1 MKYKGNLL
9 LFIYLLFAGFANA
22 QLLTQKAKFTYEDTL
37 RGSITTYRQGWDV
50 LRYDLQVE
58 ADIQN
63 KTISGNNKITYY
75 ESLPV
80 REMQIDLQKPL
91 MIDSVI
97 SENGTPL
104 TYKQLG
110 NAWLVRLKPDGA
122 IIKFLPGKRWLKVYY
137 HGVPKVATRP
147 PWDGGL
153 IWHKD
158 SLNNPLVAT
167 ACQGLGASVWWP
179 CKDHQSDEPDSGMTI
194 KIIAPDTLSAIS
206 NGRLQNVL
214 PSANGTKTWTWLV
227 TNPINNYDV
236 TMNIG
241 KYTHWSDTLQGVA
254 GILDMDFWVL
264 NYNLEKAKRQ
274 FAQAKL
280 MLRSF
285 EYWFGKYPFYE
296 DSYKLIETP
305 FLGMEHQSGVAYG
318 NKYGNGYLG
327 TDLSGTGWGL
337 KWDFI
342 IIHESGHEWFGNNIT
357 SKDLGDMWLH
367 EGFTNYSETLF
378 TETYYGKQAAN
389 DYNFGTRK
397 KIKNNSPVIGPYGVN
412 EEGSGDMYS
421 KGGNLLQL
429 IRHSIDNDSL
439 FRNIL
444 VGLNTQF
451 YHATVT
457 TQQVEDFISTKSG
470 IDFSKIFDQY
480 LRTTQIPVLEFY
492 TTNKRRTIHYRWSK
506 CVDRFNLSLVL
517 NKDNDSLRINPT
529 TEWQTLGV
537 KKKQQGIWSPAE
549 IEKNYYIKVDERKKI
564 KSDKS

>member
-1 MKYKGNLL
+1 M
-9 LFIYLLFAGFANA
+9 
-22 QLLTQKAKFTYEDTL
+22 
-37 RGSITTYRQGWDV
+37 
-50 LRYDLQVE
+50 
-58 ADIQN
+58 
-63 KTISGNNKITYY
+63 
-75 ESLPV
+75 
-80 REMQIDLQKPL
+80 
-91 MIDSVI
+91 
-97 SENGTPL
+97 
-104 TYKQLG
+104 
-110 NAWLVRLKPDGA
+110 
-122 IIKFLPGKRWLKVYY
+122 
-137 HGVPKVATRP
+137 
-147 PWDGGL
+147 
-153 IWHKD
+153 
-158 SLNNPLVAT
+158 AT
-167 ACQGLGASVWWP
+167 ACQGLGASIWWP

-206 NGRLQNVL
+206 NGRLQNVS

-241 KYTHWSDTLQGVA
+241 KYTHWSDTLRGVA

-264 NYNLEKAKRQ
+264 NYNLEKAKSQ

-305 FLGMEHQSGVAYG
+305 FLGMEHQSGIAYG
-318 NKYGNGYLG
+318 NKYSNGYLG
-327 TDLSGTGWGL
+327 TDLSATGWGL

-342 IIHESGHEWFGNNIT
+342 IVHESGHEWFGNNIT
-357 SKDLGDMWLH
+357 SNDLGDMWLH

-397 KIKNNSPVIGPYGVN
+397 KIKNNSPIIGPYGVN

-457 TQQVEDFISTKSG
+457 TRQVEDYIGAKSG
-470 IDFSKIFDQY
+470 IDFSKVFDQY

-517 NKDNDSLRINPT
+517 NKGNDSLRINPT

-549 IEKNYYIKVDERKKI
+549 IEKNYYIKVDKRKEI
-564 KSDKS
+564 KPDKS

>member
-9 LFIYLLFAGFANA
+9 LFLLLLLALGTHA
-22 QLLTQKAKFTYEDTL
+22 QLTSQKSRYTYEDTL
-37 RGSITTYRQGWDV
+37 RGSITKYRQGWDV
-50 LRYDLQVE
+50 LRYDLQV
-58 ADIQN
+58 AVDIEN
-63 KTISGNNKITYY
+63 KSITGNNKITYY

-80 REMQIDLQKPL
+80 REMQIDLQIPL
-91 MIDSVI
+91 MIDSII

-104 TYKQLG
+104 NFRQLG
-110 NAWLVRLKPDGA
+110 NAWFVRLKPDGA
-122 IIKFLPGKRWLKVYY
+122 MIKFLPGKRWLQVYY

-194 KIIAPDTLSAIS
+194 KLIAPDTLSALS
-206 NGRLQNVL
+206 NGRLQSVL

-241 KYTHWSDTLQGVA
+241 KYSHWSDTLMGIA
-254 GILDMDFWVL
+254 GKLDMDFWVL
-264 NYNLEKAKRQ
+264 DYNLEKAKKQ

-296 DSYKLIETP
+296 DSYKLIETS
-305 FLGMEHQSGVAYG
+305 FLGMEHQSAVAYG
-318 NKYGNGYLG
+318 NKYANGYLG
-327 TDLSGTGWGL
+327 NDLSATGWGL

-342 IIHESGHEWFGNNIT
+342 IVHESGHEWFGNNIT

-378 TETYYGKQAAN
+378 TETYYGKEAAN
-389 DYNFGTRK
+389 EYNFGTRK
-397 KIKNNSPVIGPYGVN
+397 KIKNEGTIIGLYGVN
-412 EEGSGDMYS
+412 EEGTGDMYP
-421 KGGNLLQL
+421 KGGNLLHL
-429 IRHSIDNDSL
+429 IRHSINNDAL
-439 FRNIL
+439 FRKIL
-444 VGLNTQF
+444 TGLNSKF

-457 TQQVEDFISTKSG
+457 TKQVEDYISAESNM
-470 IDFSKIFDQY
+470 DFSKVFDQY
-480 LRTTQIPVLEFY
+480 LRTTQIPVLQFY
-492 TTNKRRTIHYRWSK
+492 TTGKGRSINYRWSN
-506 CVDRFNLSLVL
+506 CINGFDLSLVL
-517 NKDNDSLRINPT
+517 HNGNQLLRINPT
-529 TEWQTLGV
+529 TEW
-537 KKKQQGIWSPAE
+537 KKLSLDVSQKGLWSSSA
-549 IEKNYYIKVDERKKI
+549 IEKNYYIKVVEKRLKGTR
-564 KSDKS
+564 

>member
-9 LFIYLLFAGFANA
+9 LIICLLIAGFANA
-22 QLLTQKAKFTYEDTL
+22 QLLTQKAKFTYDDTL

-58 ADIQN
+58 ADIET
-63 KTISGNNKITYY
+63 KAISGNNKITYY

-91 MIDSVI
+91 VIDSVVGDYGNLL
-97 SENGTPL
+97 S
-104 TYKQLG
+104 YRQLG
-110 NAWLVRLKPDGA
+110 NAWLVRLKPDGGM
-122 IIKFLPGKRWLKVYY
+122 IKFLPGKRWLKVYY
-137 HGVPKVATRP
+137 HGVPKAATRP

-153 IWHKD
+153 IWRKD

-167 ACQGLGASVWWP
+167 ACQGLGASIWWP

-206 NGRLQNVL
+206 NGRLQNVS

-241 KYTHWSDTLQGVA
+241 KYTHWSDTLRGVA

-264 NYNLEKAKRQ
+264 NYNLEKAKSQ

-305 FLGMEHQSGVAYG
+305 FLGMEHQSGIAYG
-318 NKYGNGYLG
+318 NKYSNGYLG

-342 IIHESGHEWFGNNIT
+342 IVHESGHEWFGNNIT
-357 SKDLGDMWLH
+357 SNDLGDMWLH

-397 KIKNNSPVIGPYGVN
+397 KIKNNSPIIGPYGVN

-457 TQQVEDFISTKSG
+457 TRQVEDYIGAKSG
-470 IDFSKIFDQY
+470 IDFSKVFDQY

-517 NKDNDSLRINPT
+517 NKGNDSLRINPT

-549 IEKNYYIKVDERKKI
+549 IEKNYYIKVDKRKEI
-564 KSDKS
+564 KPDKS

>member
-9 LFIYLLFAGFANA
+9 LFICLLIAGFANA
-22 QLLTQKAKFTYEDTL
+22 QLLTQKAKFTYDDTL

-58 ADIQN
+58 ADIEN
-63 KTISGNNKITYY
+63 KAISGNNKITYY

-91 MIDSVI
+91 VIDSVV
-97 SENGTPL
+97 SEYGNL
-104 TYKQLG
+104 LSYRQLG

-122 IIKFLPGKRWLKVYY
+122 IIKFLPGKKWLKVYY
-137 HGVPKVATRP
+137 HGVPKAATRP

-153 IWHKD
+153 IWRKD

-167 ACQGLGASVWWP
+167 ACQGLGASIWWP

-206 NGRLQNVL
+206 NGRLQNVS

-241 KYTHWSDTLQGVA
+241 KYTHWSDTLRGVA

-264 NYNLEKAKRQ
+264 NYNLEKAKSQ

-305 FLGMEHQSGVAYG
+305 FLGMEHQSGIAYG
-318 NKYGNGYLG
+318 NKYSNGYLG

-397 KIKNNSPVIGPYGVN
+397 KIKNNSPIIGPYGVN

-457 TQQVEDFISTKSG
+457 TRQVEDYIGAKSG
-470 IDFSKIFDQY
+470 IDFSKVFDQY

-517 NKDNDSLRINPT
+517 NKGNDSLRINPT

>member
-1 MKYKGNLL
+1 MVKHVFLL
-9 LFIYLLFAGFANA
+9 AAFCSLVTHLRA
-22 QLLTQKAKFTYEDTL
+22 QLTSQKSKYTYEDTL
-37 RGSITTYRQGWDV
+37 RGSITIYRQGWHV
-50 LRYDLQVE
+50 LRYDLQV
-58 ADIQN
+58 AVDIDN
-63 KTISGNNKITYY
+63 KAITGNNKITYF

-80 REMQIDLQKPL
+80 REMQIDLQQPL
-91 MIDSVI
+91 MIDSIV
-97 SENGTPL
+97 SENGTRL

-122 IIKFLPGKRWLKVYY
+122 MIKFLPGKRWLQVYY
-137 HGVPKVATRP
+137 HGVPKVASRP

-153 IWHKD
+153 IWRKD

-206 NGRLQNVL
+206 NGRLVNVS
-214 PSANGTKTWTWLV
+214 PSAKGTKTWTWLV

-274 FAQAKL
+274 FEQAKL

-285 EYWFGKYPFYE
+285 EYWFGKYPFYQ

-305 FLGMEHQSGVAYG
+305 FLGMEHQSGIAYG
-318 NKYGNGYLG
+318 NKYSNGYLG
-327 TDLSGTGWGL
+327 TDLSATGWGL

-342 IIHESGHEWFGNNIT
+342 IVHESGHEWFGNNIT

-378 TETYYGKQAAN
+378 TETYFGKEAAN
-389 DYNFGTRK
+389 EYNYGTRK
-397 KIKNNSPVIGPYGVN
+397 KIKNEGKIIGPYGVN
-412 EEGSGDMYS
+412 EEGSGDMYY

-429 IRHSIDNDSL
+429 IRHSIDNDEL
-439 FRNIL
+439 FRKIL
-444 VGLNTQF
+444 VGLNTTF

-457 TQQVEDFISTKSG
+457 TKQVEDYISTLSNM
-470 IDFSKIFDQY
+470 DFSKVFDQY
-480 LRTTQIPVLEFY
+480 LRTIQIPLVEFY
-492 TTNKRRTIHYRWSK
+492 TTGKGRTINYRWNN
-506 CVDRFNLSLVL
+506 CIDGFDLSLVL
-517 NKDNDSLRINPT
+517 RNGSQSLRIKPT
-529 TEWQTLGV
+529 TEW
-537 KKKQQGIWSPAE
+537 KKLSLNASQKGLWSSSA
-549 IEKNYYIKVDERKKI
+549 
-564 KSDKS
+564 

>member
-9 LFIYLLFAGFANA
+9 LFICLLIAGFANA
-22 QLLTQKAKFTYEDTL
+22 QLLTQKAKFTYDDTL

-58 ADIQN
+58 ADIET
-63 KTISGNNKITYY
+63 KAISGNNKITYY

-91 MIDSVI
+91 VIDSVV
-97 SENGTPL
+97 SEYGNL
-104 TYKQLG
+104 LSYRQLG

-137 HGVPKVATRP
+137 HGVPKAATRP

-153 IWHKD
+153 IWRKD

-167 ACQGLGASVWWP
+167 ACQGLGASIWWP

-206 NGRLQNVL
+206 NGRLQNVS

-241 KYTHWSDTLQGVA
+241 KYTHWSDTLRGVA

-264 NYNLEKAKRQ
+264 NYNLDKAKSQ

-305 FLGMEHQSGVAYG
+305 FLGMEHQSGIAYG
-318 NKYGNGYLG
+318 NKYSNGYLG

-378 TETYYGKQAAN
+378 TETYYGKNAGN
-389 DYNFGTRK
+389 NYNYGTRK
-397 KIKNNSPVIGPYGVN
+397 KIKNDSPIIGPYGVN

-444 VGLNTQF
+444 VGLNTEF

-457 TQQVEDFISTKSG
+457 TRQVEDYIGAKSG
-470 IDFSKIFDQY
+470 IDFSKVFDQY

-517 NKDNDSLRINPT
+517 NKGNDSLRINPT

-537 KKKQQGIWSPAE
+537 KKNQQALWSPAE